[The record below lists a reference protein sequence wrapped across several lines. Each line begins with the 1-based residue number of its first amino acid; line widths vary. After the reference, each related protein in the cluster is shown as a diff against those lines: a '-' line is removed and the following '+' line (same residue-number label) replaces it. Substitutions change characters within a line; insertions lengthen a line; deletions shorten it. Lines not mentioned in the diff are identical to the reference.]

1 VARALIVGCGC
12 RGLELAGALRREGW
26 LVRGTTRDR
35 NRLDALERAGIEGAV
50 SDPDRLATILDRIAD
65 VTTIYWLLGSA
76 TGSAEAVAA
85 LHSERLESLLARIVD
100 SPVRGFV
107 YEAAG
112 SVDPDVLRSGA
123 GVVRAAAERW
133 RIPGAVV
140 DEPPA
145 ELGRWVE
152 AMAAAAVAG
161 Y

>member
-35 NRLDALERAGIEGAV
+35 DRLDAIERVGVEGAV
-50 SDPDRLATILDRIAD
+50 ADPDRLATILDQIAD

-76 TGSAEAVAA
+76 TGSAETVAA
-85 LHSERLESLLARIVD
+85 LHSERLESLLVRIVD

-107 YEAAG
+107 YEAVG
-112 SVDPDVLRSGA
+112 SVQPAVLRRGA
-123 GVVRAAAERW
+123 GTVRAAAERW
-133 RIPGAVV
+133 RIPVAVV

-145 ELGRWVE
+145 ELGRWVV